1 MSIAIITGAR
11 GQDGWYLSR
20 QLLAE
25 GYRVLAA
32 TRDVDYETHSLAD
45 GVERVRWDML
55 DQGSMTDAL
64 RLHRPTEIYNLAAY
78 SRGSGMFDD
87 PVGMSELNGV
97 AVVRTLEAIREI
109 DPTIRFCQA
118 SSSEMFGDP
127 AEQPQSEATPFHP
140 RSPYGV
146 AKLFA
151 HQMVGIYRQRHGLFA
166 CSAILFNH
174 ESPRRGPDYVTGRIT
189 RAAAGI
195 KLGLEKELK
204 LGNLEARRDWGF
216 AGEYV
221 QAMRLMLGQA
231 APGDFVVASGTT
243 HSVRDIC
250 EIAFSHLGLD
260 YRLYVREDEN
270 LTRPAEAGQ
279 LVGDASKAR
288 DILGWKSA
296 MDFRDLICMMVDADI
311 EALASNANH

>member
-64 RLHRPTEIYNLAAY
+64 KLHRPTEIYNLAAY

-97 AVVRTLEAIREI
+97 AVVRTLEAIREV
-109 DPTIRFCQA
+109 DPTIRFFQA

-195 KLGLEKELK
+195 KLGLENELK